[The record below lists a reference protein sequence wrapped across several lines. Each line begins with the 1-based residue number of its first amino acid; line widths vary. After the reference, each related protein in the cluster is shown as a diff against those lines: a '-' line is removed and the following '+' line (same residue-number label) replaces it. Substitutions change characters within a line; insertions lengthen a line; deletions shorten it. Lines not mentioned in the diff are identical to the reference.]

1 MVRLFPVFVLAHLPL
16 VLSQVGAGAGL
27 AGGEA
32 GGEAAG
38 DLERGGDPDPGEEG
52 GPHCLVLLLADQQE
66 GVVELARLALPL
78 LALKVGLEKK
88 IFHSENV

>member
-16 VLSQVGAGAGL
+16 VLSEAGPGAAL
-27 AGGEA
+27 AGEA

-52 GPHCLVLLLADQQE
+52 GAHCLVLLLADQQE

-78 LALKVGLEKK
+78 LALKVGLEEK